1 MSVYNPDKWLLLEIT
16 PDDDTDI
23 YLKVFG
29 TWGGGYL
36 SGDSFRINSGIESI
50 TQDDEYYY
58 FKGYSGSV
66 YKCYKNSY
74 GVTGAYNYGV
84 VSNLE
89 KQVGVRVVDESE
101 VKGLCDEN

>member
-1 MSVYNPDKWLLLEIT
+1 MNIYNPDKWLLLEIT
-16 PDDDTDI
+16 PEDSGT

-58 FKGYSGSV
+58 FRGYSGSV

-74 GVTGAYNYGV
+74 GVVGAYNYGV
-84 VSNLE
+84 LADFE
-89 KQVGVRVVDESE
+89 KQTGVRVIEECEVGVMYSE
-101 VKGLCDEN
+101 N